1 MFFTN
6 VNHEALLDAQEDWE
20 PIVAGKIDS
29 DWVDWVVVERERD
42 ILPYNRVSNSTTPDY
57 AVTAFTIGT
66 MMVYTGVIYAYTPVG
81 FMGGTARVLARF
93 VYHVLLVNAG
103 VPVGPVVSLTGRVIM

>member
-1 MFFTN
+1 MTFPN
-6 VNHEALLDAQEDWE
+6 VNHEALLDAQEDWF
-20 PIVAGKIDS
+20 PVVAGKIDR
-29 DWVDWVVVERERD
+29 DWVDWVVVERDHD

-57 AVTAFTIGT
+57 AVAAFTIGT

-81 FMGGTARVLARF
+81 FMGGTVRVLARF

-103 VPVGPVVSLTGRVIM
+103 VPVVHVVSLTGSVIM